1 MFLRFEAQLNG
12 RKFSEIA
19 PELILRD
26 IVESPAEMDV
36 STLRFAHRPGQRV
49 SSMVRTSLSV
59 RLVYVIRTQ
68 DIQRRMEI
76 RDLIMEWAGNGGTL
90 TLNTRPGKML
100 NVVCENGTA
109 LESSLRWAQ
118 DLSLSLT
125 AYGFPYWCDAAET
138 VKVVKSNSTNQGLS
152 SYIGTI
158 YMPGQRDTYVVASIH
173 NNGNGAMTKLNI
185 TCDKTVMTLSG
196 MSLPAGHVV
205 RIYYDNDVLRII
217 DDTEA
222 PAVSLLSFR
231 TADSNDDLMLP
242 AGVDSIIY
250 VSADQAFDGT
260 ISARGVWL

>member
-12 RKFSEIA
+12 RKFSDIA

-26 IVESPAEMDV
+26 IAETPADMDV
-36 STLRFAHRPGQRV
+36 STMRFANKPGQRM

-76 RDLIMEWAGNGGTL
+76 RDLIMEWAGNGGML
-90 TLNTRPGKML
+90 TINTRPGKML
-100 NVVCENGTA
+100 NVVCEYDTA
-109 LESSLRWAQ
+109 LESSLRWTQ
-118 DLSLSLT
+118 DLSLTLT

-138 VKVVKSNSTNQGLS
+138 VKVVKSNSTNQGLN
-152 SYIGTI
+152 SYAGTV
-158 YMPGQRDTYVVASIH
+158 YMSGQRDAYVSVSIH

-185 TCDKTVMTLSG
+185 TCDETVIKLSG

-217 DDTEA
+217 DNTA
-222 PAVSLLSFR
+222 TPSVSLLSYR

-242 AGVDSIIY
+242 AGMDSIIH